1 MRKLGAFL
9 LVLTLAV
16 ASFSVAFSGND
27 GPGAGGA
34 GRDGYGTITLD
45 GVRDSAYGSAIAID
59 PSGDLAS
66 PGPADWSGTTWTD
79 LTNLYCA
86 NDDTNVYVY
95 ANLPNYTQAGSSG
108 QIGLTV
114 DLNSSG
120 GGSSDPWG
128 NAITF
133 SHPTLPDFLV
143 RGNIAGMDGGDDG
156 WTELRAWS
164 GGAWSAGGVN
174 WGGISGGGQSGSNI
188 AYANSQGVELK
199 IPLATLGI
207 GLGTNIKL
215 ELFATQGGAGKGAY
229 DSTPSDDQST
239 GWDDP
244 SNLVNYANCDVV
256 SNSTS
261 TPTPTTAPTNT
272 PTPTTPPTN
281 TPTPTTAPTDT
292 PTPTTAPSNT
302 PTPTV
307 APTNTPTPT
316 VAPTNTPTPTATA
329 AGGGSNNI
337 LWDPL
342 YHAAPS
348 YDPQTEFVPG
358 EAYTFRSV
366 DGSGNVYPTTAVDI
380 YILTEWQDLT
390 SANVVYSTG
399 GGDTYQPMVWIK
411 NITTTFHGQPSYTYD
426 LWQGTI
432 PAQSA
437 GTTVYYRVQVNDGT
451 ASATL
456 KAANSAG
463 SGYQNPLGQWVR
475 NPDAAASDNYSYTVI
490 SPTATPTPT
499 PAPTNTPT
507 PTTVPT
513 NTPTPTVAPTN
524 TPTPTTAPTNTPT
537 PTTAPTNTPTP
548 TPTGSVALSL
558 IPDTSTVS
566 VGQVFTLTIRAQAG
580 SQLVDGVAA
589 YLNFDPLLLQ
599 VQAVTNGSA
608 LPVQIQNL
616 INNSTGAVDF
626 AAGAFSNFPSGTFD
640 VAFVRLQAIS
650 ASAGAPVTFNR
661 SSPRRSDVTF
671 GGASVL
677 GAVNDALVI
686 IVAGSTSTPT
696 PTPTPAP
703 TSTPTP
709 TAAPT
714 NTPTTAPTSTP
725 TTGPTST
732 PTATPTKTPKPTKT
746 RTPTPTPTTG
756 PTSTPTPTTVATS
769 TPTPTTAPTHTPTPT
784 AAPTYTPTP
793 TAAPTHTPTVT
804 PTVTT
809 GPTATPTAT
818 PTGVVIFQAPQSSTV
833 MVGDIFTVT
842 VRVQSGSQPVNGAA
856 AYLNF
861 DPAIV
866 QVQALTAGASLP
878 VLIQSQFSNSAG
890 TVDFAAGAFSGF
902 PSGTFDVVQVRLAA
916 AAPSAGMPLV
926 FNLTPPRRT
935 DVTFGAGSI
944 LAGAVDGVV
953 IVANNCFDFDGD
965 GIVDVDDM
973 IQIAL
978 RWQITADNPDPDGDP
993 GTPNYEFRYD
1003 LDADRD
1009 IDVRDIMLASAHW
1022 NEAQT
1027 CTPP

>member
-9 LVLTLAV
+9 LVLTLAI

-34 GRDGYGTITLD
+34 GRDGYGSITLD
-45 GVRDSAYGSAIAID
+45 GSRDAAYGSAIAID

-95 ANLPNYTQAGSSG
+95 ADLPNYTQAGSSG

-120 GGSSDPWG
+120 GGSSAPWG

-143 RGNIAGMDGGDDG
+143 RGNIAGMNSGDDG

-256 SNSTS
+256 SGSTSTPTPTTAPTSTPTPTTVPTNTPTPTTAPTNTPTTVPTNTPTPTTAPTNTPTPTTAPTS

-272 PTPTTPPTN
+272 PTPTT
-281 TPTPTTAPTDT
+281 TP
-292 PTPTTAPSNT
+292 
-302 PTPTV
+302 
-307 APTNTPTPT
+307 
-316 VAPTNTPTPTATA
+316 

-348 YDPQTEFVPG
+348 DDPQTEFVPG

-366 DGSGNVYPTTAVDI
+366 DSSGNVYPTTAVDI

-390 SANVVYSTG
+390 SANVIYSTG
-399 GGDTYQPMVWIK
+399 GGDTYLPMVWIK

-451 ASATL
+451 ASAYL

-475 NPDAAASDNYSYTVI
+475 NPDAAGSDNYSYTVI
-490 SPTATPTPT
+490 SPTATPTAT
-499 PAPTNTPT
+499 STL
-507 PTTVPT
+507 
-513 NTPTPTVAPTN
+513 
-524 TPTPTTAPTNTPT
+524 TTAPT
-537 PTTAPTNTPTP
+537 
-548 TPTGSVALSL
+548 
-558 IPDTSTVS
+558 
-566 VGQVFTLTIRAQAG
+566 
-580 SQLVDGVAA
+580 
-589 YLNFDPLLLQ
+589 
-599 VQAVTNGSA
+599 
-608 LPVQIQNL
+608 
-616 INNSTGAVDF
+616 
-626 AAGAFSNFPSGTFD
+626 
-640 VAFVRLQAIS
+640 
-650 ASAGAPVTFNR
+650 
-661 SSPRRSDVTF
+661 
-671 GGASVL
+671 
-677 GAVNDALVI
+677 
-686 IVAGSTSTPT
+686 
-696 PTPTPAP
+696 
-703 TSTPTP
+703 
-709 TAAPT
+709 
-714 NTPTTAPTSTP
+714 
-725 TTGPTST
+725 
-732 PTATPTKTPKPTKT
+732 
-746 RTPTPTPTTG
+746 RT
-756 PTSTPTPTTVATS
+756 
-769 TPTPTTAPTHTPTPT
+769 
-784 AAPTYTPTP
+784 
-793 TAAPTHTPTVT
+793 
-804 PTVTT
+804 
-809 GPTATPTAT
+809 
-818 PTGVVIFQAPQSSTV
+818 
-833 MVGDIFTVT
+833 
-842 VRVQSGSQPVNGAA
+842 
-856 AYLNF
+856 
-861 DPAIV
+861 
-866 QVQALTAGASLP
+866 
-878 VLIQSQFSNSAG
+878 
-890 TVDFAAGAFSGF
+890 
-902 PSGTFDVVQVRLAA
+902 
-916 AAPSAGMPLV
+916 
-926 FNLTPPRRT
+926 
-935 DVTFGAGSI
+935 
-944 LAGAVDGVV
+944 
-953 IVANNCFDFDGD
+953 
-965 GIVDVDDM
+965 
-973 IQIAL
+973 
-978 RWQITADNPDPDGDP
+978 
-993 GTPNYEFRYD
+993 
-1003 LDADRD
+1003 
-1009 IDVRDIMLASAHW
+1009 
-1022 NEAQT
+1022 
-1027 CTPP
+1027 